1 MGAWIKDHL
10 SLVIAIAVGVTV
22 LTKIWSV
29 AHGNEYTMAALFTS
43 QGGLNVTIAALVA
56 GLPSLGYLPM
66 VLTYPALIAA
76 AWAGHSLRGP
86 VIAAVIASI
95 LAFATIPTGYL
106 LIYLVVA
113 VASIGSSFLIVW
125 IRRRLLAKGRDPG
138 ELPFVLREPKSAHNT
153 PLAVGLAVFGL
164 LGWLWVATRDTPWI
178 PVERITQSTS
188 GPVVGYI
195 LDEDGAWFTVMLE
208 DDRRVVNIPSAQV
221 SQRQPCSRGDERTP
235 LVMLVWPE
243 PAAYPD
249 C

>member
-125 IRRRLLAKGRDPG
+125 IRRRLLAKGRDPENCRSSCASRSRRTIRRSPSG
-138 ELPFVLREPKSAHNT
+138 SPCSGCSAGSGS
-153 PLAVGLAVFGL
+153 PP
-164 LGWLWVATRDTPWI
+164 ATRRGSRWSASPSPHRVRSSDTS
-178 PVERITQSTS
+178 STRTAHGS
-188 GPVVGYI
+188 
-195 LDEDGAWFTVMLE
+195 
-208 DDRRVVNIPSAQV
+208 PS
-221 SQRQPCSRGDERTP
+221 CSKTTGG
-235 LVMLVWPE
+235 W
-243 PAAYPD
+243 
-249 C
+249 